1 MMATMTTPYDSIAGR
16 YDSTRVGLQPKEL
29 QYLQVV
35 LEGLAP
41 LSTILDLGCGTGRP
55 VATTLAGEGH
65 RVVGVDASEAMLA
78 RFRQRLPDHRWIHGR
93 IEHIELDEVFDAVIC
108 WDSLF
113 HLPRQH
119 WPGVLRKIY
128 AWLKPCGTLLLSS
141 GGVVEGDYGFS
152 DVMFDRVFYYDSLP
166 PETLVQLLED
176 IGFRLVLSE
185 MCELPDGARN
195 KGKLATIA
203 SRTE

>member
-1 MMATMTTPYDSIAGR
+1 MSTITTPYDSIAGQ
-16 YDSTRVGLQPKEL
+16 YDYARVGLQAKEL
-29 QYLQVV
+29 QYLHAV

-55 VATTLAGEGH
+55 IATTLADEGH
-65 RVVGVDASEAMLA
+65 SIVGVDASEAMLA
-78 RFRQRLPDHRWIHGR
+78 LFRQRLPGHRCIHGR
-93 IEHIELDEVFDAVIC
+93 IEHVELDDVFDAVIC

-119 WPGVLRKIY
+119 WRGVLRKIY

-152 DVMFDRVFYYDSLP
+152 DTMFGRVFYYDSLP
-166 PETLVQLLED
+166 PDILVQLLED
-176 IGFRLVLSE
+176 LGFRIAFSE
-185 MCELPDGARN
+185 MCELPGPGRN